1 MGWVRGLARASGRAV
16 GRVPEGCERG
26 SCGSDGRIC
35 CDAHRAGEGGW
46 WWRPPPGGSSRARAC
61 CRCAAVQAPPIP
73 QERKGPH
80 GDAREG
86 GGGGGGGAATPARAA
101 HAPTAA
107 TIRGWAQ
114 PRARRWG
121 RPSATWTPSE
131 SFALSARP
139 PLRQDARRPHQA
151 PLRGARSSAQ
161 PTHLASPAPARRSA
175 RRWATAC
182 AQQQA
187 YWVAGPPSGC
197 KATES
202 PSPSCLQTHSQHIPI
217 PSARIARLTL
227 LADPAALQQRWPQR
241 LRRTRRRR
249 RPGGPHRPLRP
260 RPPVKPPRRRS
271 LTESGWGP
279 QRFGDC
285 WRQDG

>member
-1 MGWVRGLARASGRAV
+1 MAATDVFAVMRIGQAREGGGGGHRRGGRVARGRAV
-16 GRVPEGCERG
+16 DAPQCKRHPYPKSVRGRMVT
-26 SCGSDGRIC
+26 
-35 CDAHRAGEGGW
+35 RA
-46 WWRPPPGGSSRARAC
+46 
-61 CRCAAVQAPPIP
+61 
-73 QERKGPH
+73 K
-80 GDAREG
+80 